1 MTTLNS
7 FDSQHQDMIHDAQ
20 LDYYGKRLATCS
32 SDKTIKIFD
41 ITSKG
46 APIKLAELLGHEGPV
61 WQVAWTH
68 PKFGSLL
75 ASCSYDRK
83 VIVWKEERSNVWQKV
98 FEYAGHELSVNSI
111 AWAPYELGLTLA
123 CGSSDGH
130 ITILTSKDG
139 EWQKSRFM
147 AHQLGV
153 NAVSWAPAATLSS
166 LLAQP
171 ALPSDTPTYRAR
183 LASGGSDNLIK
194 LWQLNPSQN
203 EWKQEEEV
211 LSGHSDW
218 VRDVAWAPNVGLPY
232 STIASC
238 SQDGTVQIWS
248 QTDTNSKWLKTTL
261 PQGEKRTVM
270 WRVSWSV
277 TGNILAVSR
286 GDNNIRLWKESS
298 DEWKCISQIDENEPK
313 QE

>member
-1 MTTLNS
+1 
-7 FDSQHQDMIHDAQ
+7 MIHDAQ
-20 LDYYGKRLATCS
+20 MDYYGKRLATCS
-32 SDKTIKIFD
+32 SDKMIKIFD
-41 ITSKG
+41 VTSKG
-46 APIKLAELLGHEGPV
+46 APTHLADLKGHEGPV
-61 WQVAWTH
+61 WQVAWPH

-83 VIVWKEERSNVWQKV
+83 VIIWREDRPNIWQIAY
-98 FEYAGHELSVNSI
+98 EYSGHELSVNSI
-111 AWAPYELGLTLA
+111 AWAPHELGLMLA

-130 ITILTSKDG
+130 ITVLTLKDSD
-139 EWQKSRFM
+139 WQKNRFM

-153 NAVSWAPAATLSS
+153 NAVSWAPAAIPSS
-166 LLAQP
+166 LLTQS
-171 ALPSDTPTYRAR
+171 ALPSDAPTHRAR
-183 LASGGSDNLIK
+183 LASGGCDNLIK

-211 LSGHSDW
+211 LAGHTDW

-248 QTDTNSKWLKTTL
+248 QTDANSKWMRTQL
-261 PQGEKRTVM
+261 PPVSQNRTVI
-270 WRVSWSV
+270 WRVSWSI
-277 TGNILAVSR
+277 TGNILAVSG
-286 GDNNIRLWKESS
+286 GDNNVTLWKESM

-313 QE
+313 QD